1 MHNLEHNIQQL
12 RCEAQEQAGELPII
26 TEHLHFVDN
35 ADGTYL
41 ALNDND
47 LKYFSGIVKNCADPH
62 TPSSWEKAMEG
73 PNC

>member
-1 MHNLEHNIQQL
+1 M
-12 RCEAQEQAGELPII
+12 
-26 TEHLHFVDN
+26 DN

-62 TPSSWEKAMEG
+62 TPSSWKEAIEG
-73 PNC
+73 PDWEKMC